1 MGNEAVSLGL
11 TGETKEQFSLETF
24 IVFLKANRG
33 ISLIVRS

>member
-33 ISLIVRS
+33 FGLIVGS